1 MQNPGSKPGAPERTG
16 QFNTTHWSVVLLA
29 GQEQSAQ
36 SAAALEKLCRAYWHP
51 IYVFARRKGCSEE
64 DAKDLTQHFF
74 YSLLERGDFGG
85 LDPRKGKF
93 RTFLLTAFTY
103 FLANE
108 HDRANAQKRGGGKT
122 IVSLDEFSAE
132 ELCVSSPASEQS
144 AAKLFDAR
152 WARSVVAQAL
162 NLLKEEM
169 TAAGKG
175 AQFEALKGFLTSE
188 AAEGEYA
195 VVARKLGTADSSVGV
210 LVHRLRQRYR
220 QLVRE
225 QVAQT
230 VTSPA
235 ELDEEMRHLFDVL
248 NQ

>member
-1 MQNPGSKPGAPERTG
+1 MQDPGSKLSAPERTG

-29 GQEQSAQ
+29 GQEQSPQ

-51 IYVFARRKGCSEE
+51 IYVFARRKGCAEE

-74 YSLLERGDFGG
+74 YNLLERGDFSG

-93 RTFLLTAFTY
+93 RTFMLTAFSH

-108 HDRANAQKRGGGKT
+108 HDRTTAQKRGGGRIT
-122 IVSLDEFSAE
+122 LSIDEFSAE
-132 ELCVSSPASEQS
+132 ELCLPTSAPEQS
-144 AAKLFDAR
+144 AAMLFDAR
-152 WARSVVAQAL
+152 WARSVIAQAL
-162 NLLKEEM
+162 DLLKGEM
-169 TAAGKG
+169 TSTGKSL
-175 AQFEALKGFLTSE
+175 QFDALKVFLTSE
-188 AAEGEYA
+188 PAEGEYA
-195 VVARKLGTADSSVGV
+195 AVARKLGAADSSVGV

-235 ELDEEMRHLFDVL
+235 ELEEEMRHLFEVL
-248 NQ
+248 NR